1 MRQIFLDT
9 ETTGLKPPDHRVIE
23 IGCIEVI
30 DRKITGKQF
39 HYYINPRRSIEASA
53 FAVHGIDEQKLA
65 DKPFFEDIAD
75 ELIAFLKDSEVLIHN
90 AGFDVGFLD
99 SEFNHVGRNV
109 KMDELCEVVDT
120 LKVARKLRPRQ
131 KNSLDA
137 LCQAY
142 AVNNQHRTLHG
153 ALLDAELLADV
164 YLAMTAGQNQL
175 DVTLTEENLQ
185 KSAAHVLQDG
195 RRHKKVIQPTDCEMA
210 ALKSLQEEYA

>member
-30 DRKITGKQF
+30 DRKITGNQF

-65 DKPFFEDIAD
+65 DKPFFEDVAQA
-75 ELIAFLKDSEVLIHN
+75 LITFLEGSEVLIHN
-90 AGFDVGFLD
+90 AAFDVGFLD
-99 SEFNHVGRNV
+99 SEFNHAGLSTQ
-109 KMDELCEVVDT
+109 MSDMCEIVDT

-142 AVNNQHRTLHG
+142 AVSNAHRTLHG

-164 YLAMTAGQNQL
+164 YLAMTAGQNQFDVNL
-175 DVTLTEENLQ
+175 DQHAQGPQST
-185 KSAAHVLQDG
+185 HVVKDV
-195 RRHKKVIQPTDCEMA
+195 RRHKKIIQPTA
-210 ALKSLQEEYA
+210 AELAAFKRFQEEHA